1 MMLRFLFGLLGVDL
15 DHKIA
20 EIRAQIED
28 FKARTTHQLGE
39 QVKEAGLMVGFAFIG
54 VVAAIATFVIVLVA
68 LYRWVDLYKGPF
80 AALAAVGVVTGLIA
94 AVMFALAFRR
104 KPRRPTSSGVDRR
117 AAAVPPAPPVPPTR
131 PVSAVLSAALPSPPS
146 NASVFDVLTHRV
158 STRVAGAGD
167 EAIDAAAHLVR
178 TGPRSGL
185 FGTLAVIALVG
196 VLIGRRR

>member
-1 MMLRFLFGLLGVDL
+1 MLRFLFGLLGVDL

-39 QVKEAGLMVGFAFIG
+39 QVKATGLMVGYAFIG
-54 VVAAIATFVIVLVA
+54 GVAAIATLVIVLVA

-80 AALAAVGVVTGLIA
+80 AALAAVGVVTGLTA
-94 AVMFALAFRR
+94 AVMFALAFWR
-104 KPRRPTSSGVDRR
+104 KPRTPASSGVDRR
-117 AAAVPPAPPVPPTR
+117 TAALPPAPPVPPSR

-146 NASVFDVLTHRV
+146 NASAFDILTHRV

-167 EAIDAAAHLVR
+167 EAIDEAAHLVR
-178 TGPRSGL
+178 TGSRSAL
-185 FGTLAVIALVG
+185 FGTLAVVALVG
-196 VLIGRRR
+196 VLLGRRR

>member
-39 QVKEAGLMVGFAFIG
+39 QVKETGLMVGFVFIG
-54 VVAAIATFVIVLVA
+54 AVAAIATFIVVLVA

-94 AVMFALAFRR
+94 VAMFVLAFRR
-104 KPRRPTSSGVDRR
+104 KTPKLTSAGADRR
-117 AAAVPPAPPVPPTR
+117 SAVGPTAPPVPPSR

-146 NASVFDVLTHRV
+146 NASAFDILTHRV

-178 TGPRSGL
+178 TGSRPVL
-185 FGTLAVIALVG
+185 FGTLAVVALVG
-196 VLIGRRR
+196 VLLGRRR

>member
-1 MMLRFLFGLLGVDL
+1 MLRFLLGLLGVDL

-39 QVKEAGLMVGFAFIG
+39 QVKETGLMVGFAFVG
-54 VVAAIATFVIVLVA
+54 AVAAIATFVIVLVA

-80 AALAAVGVVTGLIA
+80 AALAAVAVVTGLIA

-104 KPRRPTSSGVDRR
+104 KPQRPTSSGVNRP

-146 NASVFDVLTHRV
+146 NASAFDILTHRV
-158 STRVAGAGD
+158 SARVAGAGD
-167 EAIDAAAHLVR
+167 EAVDAAVLCPAKKG
-178 TGPRSGL
+178 TG
-185 FGTLAVIALVG
+185 
-196 VLIGRRR
+196 

>member
-1 MMLRFLFGLLGVDL
+1 VDL

-39 QVKEAGLMVGFAFIG
+39 QAKETGLMVGFAFIG
-54 VVAAIATFVIVLVA
+54 AVAAIATFIVVLVA

-94 AVMFALAFRR
+94 VVMFVLAFRG
-104 KPRRPTSSGVDRR
+104 KTPKLTSAGADRR
-117 AAAVPPAPPVPPTR
+117 SAVGPPAPPVPPSR

-146 NASVFDVLTHRV
+146 NASAFDILTHRV

-178 TGPRSGL
+178 TGSRPVL
-185 FGTLAVIALVG
+185 FGTLAVVALVG
-196 VLIGRRR
+196 VLLGRRR

>member
-1 MMLRFLFGLLGVDL
+1 MLRFLFGLLGVDL

-39 QVKEAGLMVGFAFIG
+39 QVKETGLMVGFAFVG
-54 VVAAIATFVIVLVA
+54 AVAAIATFVIVLVA

-80 AALAAVGVVTGLIA
+80 AALAAVAVVTGLIA

-104 KPRRPTSSGVDRR
+104 KPQRPPYSGVNRP

-131 PVSAVLSAALPSPPS
+131 PVSAVLSAALPPPPS
-146 NASVFDVLTHRV
+146 NASAFDVLTHRV

-167 EAIDAAAHLVR
+167 EAIDAAVHLMR
-178 TGPRSGL
+178 TGSRSVL
-185 FGTLAVIALVG
+185 FGTLAVVALIG